1 MRFFLFL
8 SFSIFSFG
16 QDPSTLHPFTDI
28 NGRTLQA
35 KLIEAGAESVKVEWN
50 GQTFDL
56 PLDSLDLTTR
66 NLVRRLTRSTPT
78 KGSSDIH
85 DWTDTQGRNIKA
97 KFVKADQTSLTLDWN
112 GKVTTLPLSMFS
124 ESSRKLAAKLQSEK
138 TPAPVAVPGQPSPKI
153 DLKGNLDLGREYPW
167 QNTAGRVASGLF
179 ISLGPVRLRFQ

>member
-35 KLIEAGAESVKVEWN
+35 KLIEVGAESVKIEWN

-66 NLVRRLTRSTPT
+66 NLVRRLTRSTT
-78 KGSSDIH
+78 SASGSSGVH

-124 ESSRKLAAKLQSEK
+124 ESSRKLAAKLQSENAC
-138 TPAPVAVPGQPSPKI
+138 TGSGPGPTI
-153 DLKGNLDLGREYPW
+153 
-167 QNTAGRVASGLF
+167 T
-179 ISLGPVRLRFQ
+179 